1 MLGMIAF
8 WPQMGFFFFAS
19 IITKEL
25 FFTKAKFVEKYENE
39 LRDVGFL

>member
-1 MLGMIAF
+1 MMLGMIAF
-8 WPQMGFFFFAS
+8 WPQMVFFFAS
-19 IITKEL
+19 IIIGEF